1 MLYPPVPELLQH
13 VEGRYLLVNAIAK
26 RAREISEEAE
36 ERHESLAEKPVTLA
50 IQEIADGKY
59 YVTMKDQYRR

>member
-36 ERHESLAEKPVTLA
+36 ENHEPLTEKPVTLA
-50 IQEIADGKY
+50 IHEIADGKY